1 MTVMT
6 RLSAASKQTP
16 LLKSITLAMSLGALA
31 DVDFVVAV
39 RVVGAIFFAEADT
52 MIVADGVDGGIYAL
66 QLAPAAWITAQAF
79 RLKEVRTVALFP
91 RAVTEDKTA
100 GNESC

>member
-52 MIVADGVDGGIYAL
+52 MIVADWGDGGMVGFTRCNL
-66 QLAPAAWITAQAF
+66 RQ
-79 RLKEVRTVALFP
+79 RLGSRHKLS
-91 RAVTEDKTA
+91 D
-100 GNESC
+100 